1 MTRSP
6 SSINRSG
13 SALRSPN
20 ASSMSS
26 IAFRTPSCPWVR
38 ARARQLGR
46 RSPFNIGMRHLQ
58 EAVEVS
64 AVEGLERD
72 LDDFDLLLRHLVD
85 YLPRPDSSSVIST
98 AATA

>member
-6 SSINRSG
+6 SSMNRSG

-26 IAFRTPSCPWVR
+26 CLPDAIVPVVR

-46 RSPFNIGMRHLQ
+46 RSPFNVGMRHLQ

-72 LDDFDLLLRHLVD
+72 LDDFDVLLRHLVD